1 MMNGRCRNI
10 CAYPLSRNTRVAD
23 SPEYLEIA
31 KERKAGAAS
40 IVLLAKGLAL
50 AP

>member
-1 MMNGRCRNI
+1 
-10 CAYPLSRNTRVAD
+10 LRVSTFAEYARGGL
-23 SPEYLEIA
+23 PEYLEIA